1 MSADSNDS
9 DGAVHYTTMPV
20 RWSDFDRHGHIMNA
34 NYLEFAQEARLE
46 YGEHFFFSK
55 GLEFNVFVRRIE
67 ADYFRPIQPDTTHVH
82 IETQA
87 VEVGTTSFVTRQE
100 IKDRQKRLACVV
112 ETVQVAID
120 MSTLMPRE
128 LTQAEIGII
137 TQAPEKKPPADIQ
150 DAEVEEDGPV
160 DLDDLED
167 SGYGD
172 IF

>member
-1 MSADSNDS
+1 MSKENNDS
-9 DGAVHYTTMPV
+9 DSAIHYTTMPV

-46 YGEHFFFSK
+46 YAEHFFFSR
-55 GLEFNVFVRRIE
+55 GLDFSVFVRRVE

-87 VEVGTTSFVTRQE
+87 VEVGRTSFITRQE

-137 TQAPEKKPPADIQ
+137 TQAPQKKSPEDIQ
-150 DAEVEEDGPV
+150 DAELDEDN
-160 DLDDLED
+160 
-167 SGYGD
+167 
-172 IF
+172 